1 MTNTEFSAKE
11 LFNHLLKVIASQR
24 FLKMQGLNQEVPFFL
39 CPFSVKLKQEIEQM
53 IPQLKRHLANKEIGV
68 VEINLYD
75 LCIKL
80 LKTEGVFDQLLEI
93 ESDTDKGYFLE
104 SLQSMLDVE
113 THIVPAIERIINEQ
127 KKIDIL
133 FLTGVGE
140 VFPYIRTHNILNNL
154 QRVAKQFPSV
164 LFFPG
169 EYTHSLEKGATL
181 RLFGE
186 LPDDKYY
193 RAYDITHYKN

>member
-1 MTNTEFSAKE
+1 MTVFQKTPD
-11 LFNHLLKVIASQR
+11 LFQHLIKVLQDER

-39 CPFSVKLKQEIEQM
+39 CPFSVKQKLEIEDM
-53 IPQLKRHLANKEIGV
+53 LPQLTKRLREANVNV

-75 LCIKL
+75 LSLEYLQKNDL
-80 LKTEGVFDQLLEI
+80 FEQLCEI
-93 ESDTDKGYFLE
+93 EQDTEKGYFLE
-104 SLQSMLDVE
+104 SLQSILD
-113 THIVPAIERIINEQ
+113 IESILIPEIEQIIAVSN
-127 KKIDIL
+127 KIDVL

-154 QRVAKQFPSV
+154 QRVAKDFPTL

-169 EYTHSLEKGATL
+169 EYEQSLEKGASL
-181 RLFGE
+181 RLFGK

-193 RAYDITHYKN
+193 RAYDITRYEI

>member
-1 MTNTEFSAKE
+1 MTVFRRTPD
-11 LFNHLLKVIASQR
+11 LFQHLIKVLQDER

-39 CPFSVKLKQEIEQM
+39 CPFSVKQKLEIEDM
-53 IPQLKRHLANKEIGV
+53 LPRLTKRLLETNVHV

-75 LCIKL
+75 LCIEYLQKNDL
-80 LKTEGVFDQLLEI
+80 FEQLCEI
-93 ESDTDKGYFLE
+93 EQDTEKGYFLE
-104 SLQSMLDVE
+104 SLQSILD
-113 THIVPAIERIINEQ
+113 IESILIPEIEQIIALTN
-127 KKIDIL
+127 KIDVL

-154 QRVAKQFPSV
+154 QRVAKDFPTL

-169 EYTHSLEKGATL
+169 EYEQSLEKGASL
-181 RLFGE
+181 RLFGK

-193 RAYDITHYKN
+193 RAYDITRYEI

>member
-1 MTNTEFSAKE
+1 MTVFQKTPD
-11 LFNHLLKVIASQR
+11 LFQHLIKVLQDER

-39 CPFSVKLKQEIEQM
+39 CPFSVKQKLEIEDM
-53 IPQLKRHLANKEIGV
+53 LPQLTKRLREANVNV

-75 LCIKL
+75 LCLEYLQKNDL
-80 LKTEGVFDQLLEI
+80 FEQLCEI
-93 ESDTDKGYFLE
+93 EQDTEKGYFLE
-104 SLQSMLDVE
+104 SLQSILD
-113 THIVPAIERIINEQ
+113 IESILIPEIEQIIAVSN
-127 KKIDIL
+127 KIDVL

-154 QRVAKQFPSV
+154 QRVAKDFPTL

-169 EYTHSLEKGATL
+169 EYEQSLEKGASL
-181 RLFGE
+181 RLFGK

-193 RAYDITHYKN
+193 RAYDITRYEI

>member
-1 MTNTEFSAKE
+1 MTVFQKTPD
-11 LFNHLLKVIASQR
+11 LFQHLIKVLQDER

-39 CPFSVKLKQEIEQM
+39 CPFSVKQKLEIEDM
-53 IPQLKRHLANKEIGV
+53 LPQLTKRLREANVNV

-75 LCIKL
+75 LCLEYLQKNDL
-80 LKTEGVFDQLLEI
+80 FEQLCEI
-93 ESDTDKGYFLE
+93 EQDTEKGYFLE
-104 SLQSMLDVE
+104 SLQSILD
-113 THIVPAIERIINEQ
+113 IESILIPEIEQIIAVSN
-127 KKIDIL
+127 KIDVL

-154 QRVAKQFPSV
+154 QRVAKDFPTL

-169 EYTHSLEKGATL
+169 EYEQSLEKGASL
-181 RLFGE
+181 RLFGK

-193 RAYDITHYKN
+193 RAYDIIRYEI

>member
-1 MTNTEFSAKE
+1 MTVFQKTPD
-11 LFNHLLKVIASQR
+11 LFQHLIKVLQDER

-39 CPFSVKLKQEIEQM
+39 CPFSVKQKLEIEDM
-53 IPQLKRHLANKEIGV
+53 LPRLTKRLREANVNV

-75 LCIKL
+75 LCLEYLQKNDL
-80 LKTEGVFDQLLEI
+80 FEQLCEI
-93 ESDTDKGYFLE
+93 EHGTEKGYFLE
-104 SLQSMLDVE
+104 SLQSILD
-113 THIVPAIERIINEQ
+113 IESILIPEIEQIIAVSN
-127 KKIDIL
+127 KIDVL

-154 QRVAKQFPSV
+154 QRVAKDFPTL

-169 EYTHSLEKGATL
+169 EYEQSLEKGASL
-181 RLFGE
+181 RLFGK

-193 RAYDITHYKN
+193 RAYDITRYEI

>member
-1 MTNTEFSAKE
+1 MTVFQKTLD
-11 LFNHLLKVIASQR
+11 LFQHLIKVLQDER

-39 CPFSVKLKQEIEQM
+39 CPFSVKQKLEIEDM
-53 IPQLKRHLANKEIGV
+53 LPQLTKRLREANVNV

-75 LCIKL
+75 LCLEYLQKNDL
-80 LKTEGVFDQLLEI
+80 FEQLCEI
-93 ESDTDKGYFLE
+93 EQDTEKGYFLE
-104 SLQSMLDVE
+104 SLQSILD
-113 THIVPAIERIINEQ
+113 IESILIPEIEQIIAVSN
-127 KKIDIL
+127 KIDVL

-154 QRVAKQFPSV
+154 QRVAKDFPTL

-169 EYTHSLEKGATL
+169 EYEQSLEKGASL
-181 RLFGE
+181 RLFGK

-193 RAYDITHYKN
+193 RAYDITRYEI

>member
-1 MTNTEFSAKE
+1 MTVFQKTPD
-11 LFNHLLKVIASQR
+11 LFQHLIKVLQDER

-39 CPFSVKLKQEIEQM
+39 CPFSVKQKLEIEDM
-53 IPQLKRHLANKEIGV
+53 LPQLTKRLREANVNV

-75 LCIKL
+75 LCLDYLQKNDL
-80 LKTEGVFDQLLEI
+80 FEQLCEI
-93 ESDTDKGYFLE
+93 EQDTEKGYFLE
-104 SLQSMLDVE
+104 SLQSILD
-113 THIVPAIERIINEQ
+113 IESILIPEIEQIIAVSN
-127 KKIDIL
+127 KIDVL

-154 QRVAKQFPSV
+154 QRVAKDFPTL

-169 EYTHSLEKGATL
+169 EYEQSLEKGASL
-181 RLFGE
+181 RLFGK

-193 RAYDITHYKN
+193 RAYDITRYEI

>member
-1 MTNTEFSAKE
+1 MTVFQKTPD
-11 LFNHLLKVIASQR
+11 LFQHLIKVLQDER

-39 CPFSVKLKQEIEQM
+39 CPFSVKQKLEIEDM
-53 IPQLKRHLANKEIGV
+53 LPQLTKRLREANVNV

-75 LCIKL
+75 LCLEYLQKNDLFEQLCDIEQD
-80 LKTEGVFDQLLEI
+80 TE
-93 ESDTDKGYFLE
+93 KGYFLE
-104 SLQSMLDVE
+104 SLQSILD
-113 THIVPAIERIINEQ
+113 IESILIPEIEQIIAVSN
-127 KKIDIL
+127 KIDVL

-154 QRVAKQFPSV
+154 QRVAKDFPTL

-169 EYTHSLEKGATL
+169 EYEQSLEKGASL
-181 RLFGE
+181 RLFGK

-193 RAYDITHYKN
+193 RAYDITRYEI

>member
-1 MTNTEFSAKE
+1 MIVFQKTPD
-11 LFNHLLKVIASQR
+11 LFQHLIKVLQDER

-39 CPFSVKLKQEIEQM
+39 CPFSVKQKLEIEDM
-53 IPQLKRHLANKEIGV
+53 LPRLMKRLREANVNV

-75 LCIKL
+75 LCLEYLQKNDL
-80 LKTEGVFDQLLEI
+80 FEQLCEI
-93 ESDTDKGYFLE
+93 EQDTEKGYFLE
-104 SLQSMLDVE
+104 SLQSILD
-113 THIVPAIERIINEQ
+113 IESILIPEIEQIIAVSN
-127 KKIDIL
+127 KIDVL

-154 QRVAKQFPSV
+154 QRVAKDFPTL

-169 EYTHSLEKGATL
+169 EYEQSLEKGASL
-181 RLFGE
+181 RLFGK

-193 RAYDITHYKN
+193 RAYDITRYEI

>member
-1 MTNTEFSAKE
+1 MTVFQKTPD
-11 LFNHLLKVIASQR
+11 LFQHLIKVLQDER

-39 CPFSVKLKQEIEQM
+39 CPFSVKQKLEIEDM
-53 IPQLKRHLANKEIGV
+53 LPRLTKRLREANVNV

-75 LCIKL
+75 LCLEYLQKNDL
-80 LKTEGVFDQLLEI
+80 FEQLCEI
-93 ESDTDKGYFLE
+93 EQDTEKGYFLE
-104 SLQSMLDVE
+104 SLLSILDSE
-113 THIVPAIERIINEQ
+113 SILIPEIEQIIAVSN
-127 KKIDIL
+127 KIDVL

-154 QRVAKQFPSV
+154 QRVAKAFPTL

-169 EYTHSLEKGATL
+169 EYEQSLEKGASL
-181 RLFGE
+181 RLFGK

-193 RAYDITHYKN
+193 RAYDITRYEI

>member
-1 MTNTEFSAKE
+1 MTVFQKTPD
-11 LFNHLLKVIASQR
+11 LFQHLIKVLQDER

-39 CPFSVKLKQEIEQM
+39 CPFSVKQKLEIEDM
-53 IPQLKRHLANKEIGV
+53 LPRLTKRLREANVNV

-75 LCIKL
+75 LSLEYLQKNDL
-80 LKTEGVFDQLLEI
+80 FEQLCEI
-93 ESDTDKGYFLE
+93 EQDTEKGYFLE
-104 SLQSMLDVE
+104 SLQSILD
-113 THIVPAIERIINEQ
+113 IESILIPEIEQIIAVSN
-127 KKIDIL
+127 KIDVL

-154 QRVAKQFPSV
+154 QRVAKDFPTL

-169 EYTHSLEKGATL
+169 EYEQSLEKGASL
-181 RLFGE
+181 RLFGK

-193 RAYDITHYKN
+193 RAYDITRYEI

>member
-1 MTNTEFSAKE
+1 MTVFQKTPD
-11 LFNHLLKVIASQR
+11 LFQHLIKVLQDER

-39 CPFSVKLKQEIEQM
+39 CPFSVKQKLEIEDM
-53 IPQLKRHLANKEIGV
+53 LPQLTKRLREANVNV

-75 LCIKL
+75 LCLDYLQKNDL
-80 LKTEGVFDQLLEI
+80 FEQLCEI
-93 ESDTDKGYFLE
+93 EQDTEKGYFLE
-104 SLQSMLDVE
+104 SLQSILD
-113 THIVPAIERIINEQ
+113 IESILIPEIEQIIAVSN
-127 KKIDIL
+127 KIDVL

-154 QRVAKQFPSV
+154 QRVAKDFPTL

-169 EYTHSLEKGATL
+169 EYEQSLEKGASL
-181 RLFGE
+181 RLFGK

-193 RAYDITHYKN
+193 RAYDITHYEI

>member
-1 MTNTEFSAKE
+1 MTVFQKTPD
-11 LFNHLLKVIASQR
+11 LFQHLIKVLQDER

-39 CPFSVKLKQEIEQM
+39 CPFSVKQKLEIEDM
-53 IPQLKRHLANKEIGV
+53 LPQLTKRLREANINV

-75 LCIKL
+75 LCLDYLQKNDL
-80 LKTEGVFDQLLEI
+80 FEQLCEI
-93 ESDTDKGYFLE
+93 EQDTEKGYFLE
-104 SLQSMLDVE
+104 SLQSILD
-113 THIVPAIERIINEQ
+113 IESILIPEIEQIIAVSN
-127 KKIDIL
+127 KIDVL

-154 QRVAKQFPSV
+154 QRVAKDFPTL

-169 EYTHSLEKGATL
+169 EYEQSLEKGASL
-181 RLFGE
+181 RLFGK

-193 RAYDITHYKN
+193 RAYDITRYEI

>member
-1 MTNTEFSAKE
+1 MTSFLKTSD
-11 LFNHLLKVIASQR
+11 LFQHLIKVLQDER

-39 CPFSVKLKQEIEQM
+39 CPFAVRQKLEIEDM
-53 IPQLKRHLANKEIGV
+53 IPRLKKRLQDAHISV

-75 LCIKL
+75 LCIEY
-80 LKTEGVFDQLLEI
+80 LKKNDLFEQLCEI
-93 ESDTDKGYFLE
+93 ENDTEKGFFLE
-104 SLQSMLDVE
+104 SLQSILD
-113 THIVPAIERIINEQ
+113 IESVLIPEIEQIISLSE
-127 KKIDIL
+127 KVDIL

-154 QRVAKQFPSV
+154 QRVAKSFPTL

-169 EYTHSLEKGATL
+169 EYEQSLEKGASL
-181 RLFGE
+181 RLFGK

-193 RAYDITHYKN
+193 RAYDITRYEI

>member
-1 MTNTEFSAKE
+1 MTVFQKTPD
-11 LFNHLLKVIASQR
+11 LFQHLIKVLQDER

-39 CPFSVKLKQEIEQM
+39 CPFSVKQKLEIEDM
-53 IPQLKRHLANKEIGV
+53 LPRLTKRLREANVNV

-75 LCIKL
+75 LCLEYLQKNDL
-80 LKTEGVFDQLLEI
+80 FEQLCEI
-93 ESDTDKGYFLE
+93 EQDTEKGYFLE
-104 SLQSMLDVE
+104 SLQSILD
-113 THIVPAIERIINEQ
+113 IESILIPEIEQIIAVSN
-127 KKIDIL
+127 KIDVL

-154 QRVAKQFPSV
+154 QRVAKDFPTL

-169 EYTHSLEKGATL
+169 EYEQSLEKGASL
-181 RLFGE
+181 QLFGK

-193 RAYDITHYKN
+193 RAYDITRYEI

>member
-1 MTNTEFSAKE
+1 MTVFQKAPD
-11 LFNHLLKVIASQR
+11 LFQHLIKVLQDER

-39 CPFSVKLKQEIEQM
+39 CPFSVKQKLEIEDM
-53 IPQLKRHLANKEIGV
+53 LPRLTTRLREANVNV

-75 LCIKL
+75 LCLEYLQKNDL
-80 LKTEGVFDQLLEI
+80 FEQLCEI
-93 ESDTDKGYFLE
+93 EQNTEKGYFLE
-104 SLQSMLDVE
+104 SLQSILD
-113 THIVPAIERIINEQ
+113 IESILIPEIEQIIAVSN
-127 KKIDIL
+127 KIDVL

-154 QRVAKQFPSV
+154 QRVAKDFPTL

-169 EYTHSLEKGATL
+169 EYEQSLEKGASL
-181 RLFGE
+181 RLFGK

-193 RAYDITHYKN
+193 RAYDITRYEI

>member
-1 MTNTEFSAKE
+1 MTSFLKTSD
-11 LFNHLLKVIASQR
+11 LFQHLIKVLQDER

-39 CPFSVKLKQEIEQM
+39 CPFAVRQKLEIEDM
-53 IPQLKRHLANKEIGV
+53 IPRLKKRLLDAHISV

-75 LCIKL
+75 LCIEY
-80 LKTEGVFDQLLEI
+80 LKKNDLFEQLCEI
-93 ESDTDKGYFLE
+93 ENDTEKGFFLE
-104 SLQSMLDVE
+104 SLQSILDIESVLIPEVE
-113 THIVPAIERIINEQ
+113 QIISQSE
-127 KKIDIL
+127 KVDIL

-154 QRVAKQFPSV
+154 QRVAKSFPTL

-169 EYTHSLEKGATL
+169 EYEQSLEKGASL
-181 RLFGE
+181 RLFGK

-193 RAYDITHYKN
+193 RAYDITRDEI

>member
-1 MTNTEFSAKE
+1 MTVFQKTLD
-11 LFNHLLKVIASQR
+11 LFQHLIKVLQDER

-39 CPFSVKLKQEIEQM
+39 CPFSVKQKLEIEDM
-53 IPQLKRHLANKEIGV
+53 LPRLTKRLREANVNV

-75 LCIKL
+75 LCLEYLQKNDL
-80 LKTEGVFDQLLEI
+80 FEQLCEI
-93 ESDTDKGYFLE
+93 EQDTEKGYFLE
-104 SLQSMLDVE
+104 SLQSILD
-113 THIVPAIERIINEQ
+113 IESILIPEIEQIIAVSN
-127 KKIDIL
+127 KIDVL

-154 QRVAKQFPSV
+154 QRVAKSFPTL

-169 EYTHSLEKGATL
+169 KYEQSLEKGASL
-181 RLFGE
+181 RLFGK

-193 RAYDITHYKN
+193 RAYDITRYEI

>member
-1 MTNTEFSAKE
+1 MTVFQKTPD
-11 LFNHLLKVIASQR
+11 LFQHLIKVLQDER

-39 CPFSVKLKQEIEQM
+39 CPFSVKQKLEIEDM
-53 IPQLKRHLANKEIGV
+53 LPRLTKRLREANINV

-75 LCIKL
+75 LCLDYLQKNDL
-80 LKTEGVFDQLLEI
+80 FEQLCEI
-93 ESDTDKGYFLE
+93 EQDTEKGYFLE
-104 SLQSMLDVE
+104 SLQSILD
-113 THIVPAIERIINEQ
+113 IESILIPEIEQIIALAN
-127 KKIDIL
+127 KIDVL

-154 QRVAKQFPSV
+154 QRVAKAFPTL

-169 EYTHSLEKGATL
+169 EYEQSLEKGASL
-181 RLFGE
+181 RLFGK

-193 RAYDITHYKN
+193 RAYDITRYEI

>member
-1 MTNTEFSAKE
+1 MTVFQKTPD
-11 LFNHLLKVIASQR
+11 LFQHLIKVLQDER

-39 CPFSVKLKQEIEQM
+39 CPFSVKQKLEIEDM
-53 IPQLKRHLANKEIGV
+53 LPRLTKRLREANVNV

-75 LCIKL
+75 LCLEHLQKNDL
-80 LKTEGVFDQLLEI
+80 FEQLCEI
-93 ESDTDKGYFLE
+93 EQDTEKGYFLE
-104 SLQSMLDVE
+104 SLQSILD
-113 THIVPAIERIINEQ
+113 IESILIPEIEQIIAVSN
-127 KKIDIL
+127 KIDVL

-154 QRVAKQFPSV
+154 QRVAKDFPTL

-169 EYTHSLEKGATL
+169 EYEQSLEKGASL
-181 RLFGE
+181 RLFGK

-193 RAYDITHYKN
+193 RAYDITRYEI

>member
-1 MTNTEFSAKE
+1 MTVFQKTPD
-11 LFNHLLKVIASQR
+11 LFQHLIKVLQDER

-39 CPFSVKLKQEIEQM
+39 CPFSVKQKLEIEDM
-53 IPQLKRHLANKEIGV
+53 LPQLTKRLREANVNV

-75 LCIKL
+75 LCLDYLQKNDL
-80 LKTEGVFDQLLEI
+80 FEQLCEI
-93 ESDTDKGYFLE
+93 EQDTEKGYFLE
-104 SLQSMLDVE
+104 SLQSILDIKSILIPE
-113 THIVPAIERIINEQ
+113 IEQIIAVSN
-127 KKIDIL
+127 KIDVL

-154 QRVAKQFPSV
+154 QRVAKDFPTL

-169 EYTHSLEKGATL
+169 EYEQSLEKGASL
-181 RLFGE
+181 RLFGK

-193 RAYDITHYKN
+193 RAYDITHYEI

>member
-1 MTNTEFSAKE
+1 MTVFQKTPD
-11 LFNHLLKVIASQR
+11 LFQHLIKVLQDER

-39 CPFSVKLKQEIEQM
+39 CPFSVKQKLEIEDM
-53 IPQLKRHLANKEIGV
+53 LPQLTKRIREANINV

-75 LCIKL
+75 LCLEYLQKNDL
-80 LKTEGVFDQLLEI
+80 FEQLCEI
-93 ESDTDKGYFLE
+93 EQDTEKGYFLE
-104 SLQSMLDVE
+104 SLQSILD
-113 THIVPAIERIINEQ
+113 IESILIPEIEQIIAVSN
-127 KKIDIL
+127 KIDVL

-154 QRVAKQFPSV
+154 QRVAKDFPTL

-169 EYTHSLEKGATL
+169 EYEQSLEKGASL
-181 RLFGE
+181 RLFGK

-193 RAYDITHYKN
+193 RAYDITRYEI

>member
-1 MTNTEFSAKE
+1 MTVVQKTPD
-11 LFNHLLKVIASQR
+11 LFQHLIKVLQDER

-39 CPFSVKLKQEIEQM
+39 CPFSVKQKLEIEDM
-53 IPQLKRHLANKEIGV
+53 LPRLTKRLREAYVNV

-75 LCIKL
+75 LCLEYLQKNDL
-80 LKTEGVFDQLLEI
+80 FEQLCEI
-93 ESDTDKGYFLE
+93 EQDTEKGYFLE
-104 SLQSMLDVE
+104 SLQSILD
-113 THIVPAIERIINEQ
+113 IESILIPEIEQIIAVSN
-127 KKIDIL
+127 KIDVL

-154 QRVAKQFPSV
+154 QRVAKSFPTL

-169 EYTHSLEKGATL
+169 EYEQSLEKGASL
-181 RLFGE
+181 RLFGK

-193 RAYDITHYKN
+193 RAYDITRYEI